1 MTHWNWK
8 QKIPSINAFIV
19 TFHESST
26 KLDEREMRT
35 ATRKRDNGRDE
46 EEEIP
51 HLLNEFNIMKCT
63 SLELSP
69 TTRKYKFV
77 FFLLHPVL
85 VFLV

>member
-1 MTHWNWK
+1 M
-8 QKIPSINAFIV
+8 NAFIV
-19 TFHESST
+19 TIHESST
-26 KLDEREMRT
+26 KLDEREMRA

-51 HLLNEFNIMKCT
+51 HLLNEFYIMKCT
-63 SLELSP
+63 NLELSP

>member
-1 MTHWNWK
+1 
-8 QKIPSINAFIV
+8 
-19 TFHESST
+19 
-26 KLDEREMRT
+26 MRT

-46 EEEIP
+46 EEEAP

>member
-1 MTHWNWK
+1 M
-8 QKIPSINAFIV
+8 NAFIV
-19 TFHESST
+19 IIHESST
-26 KLDEREMRT
+26 KLDEREIRT
-35 ATRKRDNGRDE
+35 ATRKRDNGSNE

-63 SLELSP
+63 NLELSP
-69 TTRKYKFV
+69 TTGKYKFV

>member
-1 MTHWNWK
+1 M
-8 QKIPSINAFIV
+8 NAFLV
-19 TFHESST
+19 TIHESLT

-35 ATRKRDNGRDE
+35 ATSKRDNGRVE
-46 EEEIP
+46 EEGIP
-51 HLLNEFNIMKCT
+51 HLLNEFNVMKCT
-63 SLELSP
+63 NLELSP